1 MSVQR
6 KLALIDV
13 TDKTHSVFHQIVI
26 IIYIIASRIK
36 VLFFIEYELY
46 ACKEFR
52 TQSLANTREIPIR
65 SLTDKRR

>member
-36 VLFFIEYELY
+36 VIFIEYELY

>member
-36 VLFFIEYELY
+36 VLFLQSMNYTPVKSLELKVLQILAKYQYEV
-46 ACKEFR
+46 
-52 TQSLANTREIPIR
+52 
-65 SLTDKRR
+65 

>member
-36 VLFFIEYELY
+36 VLFFLSMNYTSVKSLELKVLQILAKYQYEV
-46 ACKEFR
+46 
-52 TQSLANTREIPIR
+52 
-65 SLTDKRR
+65 